1 MAADPTSVEATA
13 LRMLAGLRR
22 LVEDRRPADVIIEAI
37 DAIADTIDPLHNF
50 RSQDVDDED
59 EGDGF
64 TIDLTTDPVSIST
77 QGAVAIEAVLVA
89 PGVAVERICQTCR
102 HWRPGPNVDAK
113 GERSGTCVCPTHHA
127 TPTGARDNCESWT
140 LTRTPDQH
148 CETCQ
153 HWRRAGKFSGV
164 CSFHKPTIGS
174 APGDSCPNWKQRGK
188 QTCQGCVHWGPLTK
202 IGKCPERAF
211 TINQPDG
218 IDCANWKHARVRSC
232 FDCAHNRPA
241 PASAPGPILCDRDSL
256 ARDLTQC
263 EQGCDHWTNR
273 KRCQTCQHWRHEG
286 DDANGTC
293 VGPNPDLKTAPNFSC
308 PIWVGRL
315 G

>member
-1 MAADPTSVEATA
+1 MPADPTSVEATA

-37 DAIADTIDPLHNF
+37 DAIADTIDPLHSF

-127 TPTGARDNCESWT
+127 MPTGARDNCESWKAKPDPNHICANCAHWT
-140 LTRTPDQH
+140 RNTGSPTGICVQTPRHRSLTTEQ
-148 CETCQ
+148 
-153 HWRRAGKFSGV
+153 V
-164 CSFHKPTIGS
+164 
-174 APGDSCPNWKQRGK
+174 DSCDRFTPKRPK
-188 QTCQGCVHWGPLTK
+188 QTCQGCIHWGPLTK

-218 IDCANWKHARVRSC
+218 INCANWK
-232 FDCAHNRPA
+232 
-241 PASAPGPILCDRDSL
+241 PASNAKPDRNV
-256 ARDLTQC
+256 
-263 EQGCDHWTNR
+263 NR
-273 KRCQTCQHWRHEG
+273 IASGKTPPNAIAKQRKPTDG
-286 DDANGTC
+286 NG
-293 VGPNPDLKTAPNFSC
+293 
-308 PIWVGRL
+308 
-315 G
+315 